1 MPEYI
6 VDCEHVPYGEGK
18 TLVLPISINGH
29 VHERLIRCKDCDYCH
44 PAMGQSLGEQRLEC
58 RLNVYSRHYTEPD
71 GFCHKAIP
79 RVGGG

>member
-29 VHERLIRCKDCDYCH
+29 VHERLIRCADCDYCSMTLPH
-44 PAMGQSLGEQRLEC
+44 YC
-58 RLNVYSRHYTEPD
+58 RVWHTQVYKLD
-71 GFCHKAIP
+71 GFCHRAVP
-79 RVGGG
+79 RGGDG